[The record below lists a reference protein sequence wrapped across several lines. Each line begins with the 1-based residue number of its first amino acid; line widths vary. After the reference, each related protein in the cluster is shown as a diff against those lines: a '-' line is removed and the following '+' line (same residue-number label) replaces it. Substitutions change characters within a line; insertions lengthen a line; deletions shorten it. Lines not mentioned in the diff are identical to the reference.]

1 MEIEGVEGQQQGEK
15 EKVNSTFIKDMG
27 LDEEQ
32 EMEPVDCSFEDPDYQ
47 EPWDAHLM
55 SSSSEDECRDEHL

>member
-47 EPWDAHLM
+47 EP
-55 SSSSEDECRDEHL
+55 